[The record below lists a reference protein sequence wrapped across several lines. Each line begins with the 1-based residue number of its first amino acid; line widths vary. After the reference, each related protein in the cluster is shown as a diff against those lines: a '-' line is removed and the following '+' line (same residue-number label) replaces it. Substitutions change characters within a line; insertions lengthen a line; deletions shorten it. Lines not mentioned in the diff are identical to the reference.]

1 MEAKIPLDPHGNP
14 IADEEDGD
22 LGGSVPLQE
31 GLDEE
36 RQPLARSADAELNL
50 DSARE
55 EHRVGFRT
63 TSEASFT
70 DYRRLFPSSPQVPR
84 HADGSET
91 LFDVG
96 SDDGEERTGH
106 ASEQKP

>member
-1 MEAKIPLDPHGNP
+1 MEAKIPLDAHGNP
-14 IADEEDGD
+14 ITDEEDGD

-36 RQPLARSADAELNL
+36 RRPLAASADAELDL

-63 TSEASFT
+63 TSEASST
-70 DYRRLFPSSPQVPR
+70 DYRRLFPLSAQVPR

-96 SDDGEERTGH
+96 SDDGEERSGH